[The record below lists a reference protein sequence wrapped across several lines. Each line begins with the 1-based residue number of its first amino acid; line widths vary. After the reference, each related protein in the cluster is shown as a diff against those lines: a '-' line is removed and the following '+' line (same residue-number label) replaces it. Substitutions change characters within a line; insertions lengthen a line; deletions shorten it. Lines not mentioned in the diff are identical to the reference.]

1 MRAHPEPVAI
11 AGCRR
16 WVLLSTL
23 VSDPSTRPTD
33 PSAAIEAVW
42 RLESTRLIAALVR
55 VVRDV
60 GMAEDLAQD
69 ALVAALAQW
78 PASGIPQNPAAWLM
92 TTAKRR
98 AIDQFRSTR
107 RRDRGY
113 AVLARDQGDGEEIDI
128 VGAIDHVQDDVLRLM
143 FICCHPSLTQ
153 EAQTTLTLKLVGGL
167 TTAEIARAFLTTEA
181 TIAQRVVRAK
191 RTLADAGAALEEPD
205 PVDRARRLVAVR
217 GVIYLLFNE
226 GYSATAGENWMR
238 PALCDEALR
247 LGRILTTLVPRDA
260 EVQGLSAL
268 MELQMSR
275 SAARS
280 GPDGEP
286 VLLLDQD
293 RTRWDATH
301 LRRGLDALQRADAL
315 STERGVHTLQA
326 AIAACHARARTADAT
341 DWVLIAEL
349 YEQLARITGSPVVE
363 VNRAVALSMAYGP
376 AAGLTLADQLVDL
389 PALRGYHLLSTVRG
403 DLLDKLGRH
412 EEARVEFLRAAA
424 MTQNG
429 RERTLLLARAG
440 RMSSGGWAG

>member
-1 MRAHPEPVAI
+1 
-11 AGCRR
+11 
-16 WVLLSTL
+16 
-23 VSDPSTRPTD
+23 VSDQRTGSAD
-33 PSAAIEAVW
+33 SSAAIEAVW
-42 RLESTRLIAALVR
+42 RIESTRLIAALVR

-60 GMAEDLAQD
+60 GLAEDLAQD
-69 ALVAALAQW
+69 ALVAALSQW
-78 PASGIPQNPAAWLM
+78 PESGIPRNPAAWLM

-98 AIDQFRSTR
+98 AIDQFRSMQ

-113 AVLARDQGDGEEIDI
+113 AVIARDQEGEAVTIDI
-128 VGAIDHVQDDVLRLM
+128 VGAIDHVEDDVLRLM
-143 FICCHPSLTQ
+143 FICCHPSLSP

-167 TTAEIARAFLTTEA
+167 TTAEIARAYLSTEA

-205 PVDRARRLVAVR
+205 LAERANRLVAVR
-217 GVIYLLFNE
+217 RVIYLLFNE
-226 GYSATAGENWMR
+226 GYSATSGEHWMR

-247 LGRILTTLVPRDA
+247 LCRILTTLVPKDA
-260 EVQGLSAL
+260 ELHGLSSL

-275 SAARS
+275 LAARS

-286 VLLLDQD
+286 ILLLDQD
-293 RTRWDATH
+293 RTRWDRAH
-301 LRRGLDALQRADAL
+301 LRRGLDALARADAL
-315 STERGVHTLQA
+315 SAERGVHTLQA
-326 AIAACHARARTADAT
+326 AIAACHARARTAEAT

-349 YEQLARITGSPVVE
+349 YEQLARSTGSPVVE

-412 EEARVEFLRAAA
+412 EEARLEFVRAAA
-424 MTQNG
+424 LTQNH

-440 RMSSGGWAG
+440 RLPTDGRAG

>member
-1 MRAHPEPVAI
+1 
-11 AGCRR
+11 
-16 WVLLSTL
+16 

-226 GYSATAGENWMR
+226 GYSATAGEDWMR

-301 LRRGLDALQRADAL
+301 LRRGLDALDRADAL

-341 DWVLIAEL
+341 DWVLIADL

-389 PALRGYHLLSTVRG
+389 PALRGYHLLSSVRG

>member
-1 MRAHPEPVAI
+1 
-11 AGCRR
+11 
-16 WVLLSTL
+16 
-23 VSDPSTRPTD
+23 VSDQSTRPTD

-60 GMAEDLAQD
+60 GLAEDLAQD

-78 PASGIPQNPAAWLM
+78 PESGIPHNPAAWLM

-98 AIDQFRSTR
+98 AIDQFRSTQ

-113 AVLARDQGDGEEIDI
+113 AALARDQGDGGKEIDI
-128 VGAIDHVQDDVLRLM
+128 VGAMDHVQDDVLRLM
-143 FICCHPSLTQ
+143 FICCHPSLSQ

-191 RTLADAGAALEEPD
+191 RTLTGAGAALAEPE
-205 PVDRARRLVAVR
+205 PVDRAGRLAAVR

-226 GYSATAGENWMR
+226 GYSATAGEDWMR

-247 LGRILTTLVPRDA
+247 LGRILATLVPRDA

-293 RTRWDATH
+293 RSRWDATH
-301 LRRGLDALQRADAL
+301 LRRGLDALERADGL
-315 STERGVHTLQA
+315 SKERGVYTLQA

-349 YEQLARITGSPVVE
+349 YEQLARITRSPVVE

-376 AAGLTLADQLVDL
+376 ATGLTLADQLVDL

-412 EEARVEFLRAAA
+412 EEARAEFVRAAA
-424 MTQNG
+424 MTQNR

-440 RMSSGGWAG
+440 RLSAHVQTA